1 MELAP
6 WGKVGIHEEGP
17 LVDANDD
24 FIFLFGG
31 ADESQHWGWDPLHP
45 ARLGE
50 EVPAD
55 SWGLDWPPVR
65 AHCCQPRP
73 ARAWAVSVCP

>member
-6 WGKVGIHEEGP
+6 WGKVGIHGEGP
-17 LVDANDD
+17 LVDANED

-31 ADESQHWGWDPLHP
+31 TDESQHWGWDPLHP

-55 SWGLDWPPVR
+55 S
-65 AHCCQPRP
+65 
-73 ARAWAVSVCP
+73 